1 MSSVQEL
8 LIVDLDKRRTGFA
21 EVGPGAI
28 TVRSPVCGDEVTVE
42 ARLDADR
49 VSSLAWHGKGCTVSM
64 ASASALAGLAP
75 GLTREEFASTY
86 ESFAALVHGPPPSD
100 DLEREFDELP
110 LLGDAVAFAG
120 IGRIPLRAGCASLA
134 WRALERVL
142 AAE

>member
-1 MSSVQEL
+1 MEPGRVCQRDR
-8 LIVDLDKRRTGFA
+8 VRRT
-21 EVGPGAI
+21 E
-28 TVRSPVCGDEVTVE
+28 SKELE
-42 ARLDADR
+42 ANQQHLGQRHQTHLRDR
-49 VSSLAWHGKGCTVSM
+49 
-64 ASASALAGLAP
+64 GLAP
-75 GLTREEFASTY
+75 GLTREEFATAY

-134 WRALERVL
+134 WRALEQVL